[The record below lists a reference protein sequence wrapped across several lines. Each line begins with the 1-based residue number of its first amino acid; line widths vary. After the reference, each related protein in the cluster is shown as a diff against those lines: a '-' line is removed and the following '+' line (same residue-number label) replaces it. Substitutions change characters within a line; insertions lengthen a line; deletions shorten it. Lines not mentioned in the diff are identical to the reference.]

1 MKIIQDIILHQTC
14 IHNIEKI
21 YIALLK
27 CGTHIDLANQG
38 MQTH

>member
-14 IHNIEKI
+14 IHNFQKI
-21 YIALLK
+21 HIALLK